1 MKEKDTIIKTILS
14 DMERVK
20 ENLLSL
26 SEDIWKSIDH
36 NNPEAL
42 EEGIAFKREYNQK
55 VIDFDRLSTEIS
67 TLVQQYTSI
76 RSHSIEIES
85 KDKSSSNEETQRIIL
100 ELNRE
105 EPHSVIEDYMYKRP
119 IGFILKDRAFK
130 NIETWKQVLETFCL
144 TLYEIDPEKF
154 KALPDNPHFIS
165 RRGNPT
171 FSRDLHL
178 LRSGLLLRDGI
189 YSEVNLSANSIMGVI
204 RELMEEY
211 GIKTEEVKIF
221 LRQDRDA

>member
-1 MKEKDTIIKTILS
+1 MKQKETIIKSILS
-14 DMERVK
+14 DMEKVK

-26 SEDIWKSIDH
+26 SEDIWNSIDH

-42 EEGIAFKREYNQK
+42 EEGIAFKREYNSK
-55 VIDFDRLSTEIS
+55 MIDFDRLSTEIS

-76 RSHSIEIES
+76 RTISEES
-85 KDKSSSNEETQRIIL
+85 TTKEESNTNEENQRIIL

-105 EPHSVIEDYMYKRP
+105 EPHSVTEDYMYKRP
-119 IGFILKDRAFK
+119 IGFIIKDRAYN

-144 TLYEIDPEKF
+144 TLYEMDSEKF
-154 KALPDNPHFIS
+154 KRLPENPNFIS

-178 LRSGLLLRDGI
+178 LRSGLLLREGI
-189 YSEVNLSANSIMGVI
+189 YSEVNLSANSIMGVL
-204 RELMEEY
+204 RELMEEF